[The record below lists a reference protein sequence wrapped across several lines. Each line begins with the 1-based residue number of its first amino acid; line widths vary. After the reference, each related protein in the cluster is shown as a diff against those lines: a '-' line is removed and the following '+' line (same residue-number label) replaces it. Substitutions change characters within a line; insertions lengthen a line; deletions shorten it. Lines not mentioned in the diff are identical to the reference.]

1 MDARSQRL
9 KWLEA
14 TLEHRIILFDGAFGT
29 LAQSLKLGEAD
40 FRGERFKDAAH
51 ALAGNIDILSLSQ
64 PGIVRDLHA
73 KYLAAGAEIIKT
85 NSFTANAPSL
95 ADYGL
100 AHLVK
105 EVNCVSARIARD
117 VADEWQAKTGCPKL
131 VAGSMGPTNRTLSLS
146 PKVEDPAYRAIDFA
160 ALEATYF
167 DAASGLWEG
176 GADILLLETIFDTL
190 NAKAALSAI
199 AKLTRALARR
209 VPVIVSGT
217 ITDQSGRTLSG
228 QTLEAFYHS
237 IRHANPLAIGLN
249 CALGAKQL
257 DAHIR
262 ELAHIADTRISLHP
276 NAGLPNQFG
285 EYDET
290 PETTAALLGEIADD
304 GVVNFMGGC
313 CGTEPA
319 HIAAI
324 RERLEA
330 SPARAHPP
338 QAGAFL
344 SLSGLEPLRVGEH
357 TGLLHIG
364 ERTNVAGSRAFLRLI
379 KSNDFAGALK
389 VAASQVEGGANIIDV
404 NMDEGMLDGVEV
416 MTTFLNRLAG
426 EPAISRVPVMVDSS
440 RFEVLEAGLSC
451 VQGKGIANSISLK
464 EGEAVFLEQAMRIR
478 DLGHAM
484 VVMAFDEQGQAT
496 SVERRVEICQR
507 SFSLLTERLGIA
519 PADIIFDPNILAIAT
534 GIEEHDDYARSFIKS
549 IAEIKSAC
557 PGALVSGGIS
567 NVSFAFRGNEM
578 LRRAMHSVFLY
589 HAVKAGLDMAIIN
602 AGSLLVYDDIPAALR
617 DAVEDALL
625 NRRGQ
630 GDTTERLLRL
640 AREFAEDA
648 SEDSVAKDEWRQLAV
663 ASRLEYAL
671 VHGIDDHVIEDV
683 EEARM
688 NAARPLEVIEGPL
701 MGGMNTVGD
710 LFGSGK
716 MFLPQV
722 VKSARVMKRAVEYL
736 VPFMQGEES
745 EQAIA
750 TRGKLVLATVKGD
763 VHDIGK
769 NIVSVVLQCNGYEVV
784 DLGVMVPCQKI
795 LDTARETNADM
806 IGLSGLITPSL
817 DEMVHVAG
825 EMSKQGFALPLLIGG
840 ATTSPAHTSVKI
852 DPAYSGPVVYVK
864 DASRAASVVKRLAVS
879 ERQAFMEEVAHDHT
893 LRRKRHAQPVRRAP
907 GLSLTDARANR
918 ARVMR
923 EGYVP
928 PVPKRT
934 GVSRIDA
941 QPIAELIEFIDWRP
955 FFSAWQLNGQF
966 PQILDDPQKGEA
978 ARELYEA
985 AQAMLT
991 RIVDEHWLTAKGV
1004 FGIFPAAALPDDDI
1018 RIFTSDSRTKERLRL
1033 SMLRQQRKLADGLA
1047 NRCLADYV
1055 AAASSGT
1062 PDWVGAFVVTAG
1074 IGEQARSKAFE
1085 AASDDY
1091 SAILLK
1097 ALADR
1102 LAEAF
1107 AERLHWQIRREH
1119 WGYAGDEALGADAL
1133 ISEDYQGIRPAPGYP
1148 ACPEHSEK
1156 SKIWQLLELGDDFG
1170 IQLTESWAMSPAASV
1185 SGWYFSHPESTYFD
1199 VGLLGRDQVADY
1211 ARRKDIGIE
1220 EAERRLLPNL
1230 GYAE

>member
-1 MDARSQRL
+1 MDSRENRL
-9 KWLEA
+9 EWLES
-14 TLEHRIILFDGAFGT
+14 TMRSRVVLLDGAFAT
-29 LAQSLKLGEAD
+29 SVQSLALGEAD
-40 FRGERFKDAAH
+40 FRGERFKDAEYD
-51 ALAGNIDILSLSQ
+51 LAGNMDILSLSQ
-64 PGIVRDLHA
+64 PQIVRDLHGQ
-73 KYLAAGAEIIKT
+73 YLAAGAEIIKT

-100 AHLVK
+100 AHMVE
-105 EVNCVSARIARD
+105 EVNSASARIARS
-117 VADEWQAKTGCPKL
+117 VADEWQAASASPKL

-146 PKVEDPAYRAIDFA
+146 PKVEDPSYRAIDFSS
-160 ALEATYF
+160 LEATYF
-167 DAASGLWEG
+167 DAANGLWEG
-176 GADILLLETIFDTL
+176 GVDFLLLETIFDTL

-199 AKLTRALARR
+199 HKLSRQVGRQL
-209 VPVIVSGT
+209 PVMISGT
-217 ITDQSGRTLSG
+217 MTDQSGRTLSG

-237 IRHANPLAIGLN
+237 VRYANPLAIGLN
-249 CALGAKQL
+249 CALGAEQL

-290 PETTAALLGEIADD
+290 PESTAAILGEIADD
-304 GVVNFMGGC
+304 GVVNLMGGC
-313 CGTEPA
+313 CGTTPE
-319 HIAAI
+319 HIVAI
-324 RERLEA
+324 RARIEA
-330 SPARAHPP
+330 SPARRPPPHPK
-338 QAGAFL
+338 AFL
-344 SLSGLEPLRVGEH
+344 SLSGLEPLSVRED

-379 KSNDFAGALK
+379 KSGDFSGALK
-389 VAASQVEGGANIIDV
+389 VAAGQVEGGANIIDV
-404 NMDEGMLDGVEV
+404 NMDEGMLDGVAV
-416 MTTFLNRLAG
+416 MTTFLNMLAS

-440 RFEVLEAGLSC
+440 RFEVLEAGLKC
-451 VQGKGIANSISLK
+451 LQGKGIANSISLK
-464 EGEAVFLEQAMRIR
+464 EGEAEFLSQAMRIR

-484 VVMAFDEQGQAT
+484 VVMAFDEVGQAT
-496 SVERRVEICQR
+496 SVERRIEICQR
-507 SFSLLTERLGIA
+507 SFSLLTDKLGIA
-519 PADIIFDPNILAIAT
+519 PENIIFDPNVLAIAT
-534 GIEEHDDYARSFIKS
+534 GIAEHDDYARSFIES
-549 IAEIKSAC
+549 IPKIKAAC

-602 AGSLLVYDDIPAALR
+602 AGSLLVYDDVPVRLR

-625 NRRGQ
+625 NRPGR

-640 AREFAEDA
+640 ASEFAEDA
-648 SEDSVAKDEWRQLAV
+648 SEDSAAASEWRGLEVAK
-663 ASRLEYAL
+663 RLEYAL

-683 EEARM
+683 EAARVE
-688 NAARPLEVIEGPL
+688 AARPLEVIEGPL
-701 MGGMNTVGD
+701 MSGMNTVGD

-736 VPFMQGEES
+736 VPFMQDEES
-745 EQAIA
+745 ANA
-750 TRGKLVLATVKGD
+750 MAARGKLVLATVKGD

-795 LDTARETNADM
+795 LDTARETHADM

-817 DEMVHVAG
+817 DEMVHVAS

-864 DASRAASVVKRLAVS
+864 DASRAASVVKRLDTS
-879 ERQAFMEEVAHDHT
+879 ERPLFMEEVARDHA
-893 LRRKRHAQPVRRAP
+893 LRRTRHAQPARRAP
-907 GLSLTDARANR
+907 GLSLSEARENR
-918 ARVMR
+918 FRSQLSA
-923 EGYVP
+923 YLP
-928 PVPKRT
+928 PVPERT
-934 GVSRIDA
+934 GAWRLDSQSLD
-941 QPIAELIEFIDWRP
+941 ELIEFIDWRP

-966 PQILDDPQKGEA
+966 PQILDDPQKGAA
-978 ARELYEA
+978 ARELFDA
-985 AQAMLT
+985 AQAMLVKL
-991 RIVDEHWLTAKGV
+991 VDEGWLEAKGAC
-1004 FGIFPAAALPDDDI
+1004 GIFPAATLPDDDI
-1018 RIFTSDSRTKERLRL
+1018 QIFASESRNEERMRL
-1033 SMLRQQRKLADGLA
+1033 SMLRQQRKLADGLP
-1047 NRCLADYV
+1047 NRCLSDYV
-1055 AAASSGT
+1055 AEASCGVA
-1062 PDWVGAFVVTAG
+1062 DWVGAFVVTAG
-1074 IGEQARSKAFE
+1074 IGERARSKAFE

-1107 AERLHWQIRREH
+1107 AERLHWQVRREW
-1119 WGYAGDEALGADAL
+1119 WGYASDEPLDTGSL
-1133 ISEDYQGIRPAPGYP
+1133 IGEAYQGIRPAPGYP

-1156 SKIWQLLELGDDFG
+1156 SKIWQLLEIDEAFG
-1170 IQLTESWAMSPAASV
+1170 VHLTESWAMSPAASV
-1185 SGWYFSHPESTYFD
+1185 SGWYFSHPDSAYFD
-1199 VGLLGRDQVADY
+1199 VGLLGRDQVEDY
-1211 ARRKDIGIE
+1211 ARRKDIGID

-1230 GYAE
+1230 GYAD